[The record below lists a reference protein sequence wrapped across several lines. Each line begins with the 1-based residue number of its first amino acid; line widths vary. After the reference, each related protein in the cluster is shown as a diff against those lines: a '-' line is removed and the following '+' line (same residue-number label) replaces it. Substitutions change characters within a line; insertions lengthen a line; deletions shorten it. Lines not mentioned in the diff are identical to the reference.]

1 MRYYLVSPPRH
12 CSPPPSPF
20 PDPHPGTLSADP
32 AQALLFWPVILILG
46 TRAAALLHV
55 RMSDH
60 IPLRVEFEHQPT
72 KGA

>member
-1 MRYYLVSPPRH
+1 MLAAAPLIYWLGIGGS
-12 CSPPPSPF
+12 
-20 PDPHPGTLSADP
+20 DPHPGTLSADP